1 MIENKYEVI
10 WKPKRLEKSKVE
22 FVSEGLSL
30 QGALEFSRWLL
41 SENVVYVRR
50 EKTARIR

>member
-10 WKPKRLEKSKVE
+10 WKPKNLEKTKVE

-30 QGALEFSRWLL
+30 HGALGFSRWLL
-41 SENVVYVRR
+41 LENVVYVKIK
-50 EKTARIR
+50 EKV